1 MEPAP
6 KECRCLM
13 CPECQKKIRAKLPG
27 WLQEQPGLKE
37 LEEQKRLS
45 QEAGEAGFPG
55 AALLVTKSSAAA
67 DRMLA
72 SALGFR
78 QGSTESDSSE
88 SSQKTTTSDV
98 GFGGPS
104 PGGTPSKV
112 GEASSS
118 GCPGQAEGKEP
129 EPGPFPTTG
138 SAGAELPRGNP

>member
-1 MEPAP
+1 MEPSR
-6 KECRCLM
+6 KECNCKI

-78 QGSTESDSSE
+78 QDSSESESSE
-88 SSQKTTTSDV
+88 SSQKTETSDV
-98 GFGGPS
+98 GTGRAS
-104 PGGTPSKV
+104 PGDPPSQE

-118 GCPGQAEGKEP
+118 ESSGQAEGKEP
-129 EPGPFPTTG
+129 KPGPFTTTG
-138 SAGAELPRGNP
+138 SEGAELPRDCP